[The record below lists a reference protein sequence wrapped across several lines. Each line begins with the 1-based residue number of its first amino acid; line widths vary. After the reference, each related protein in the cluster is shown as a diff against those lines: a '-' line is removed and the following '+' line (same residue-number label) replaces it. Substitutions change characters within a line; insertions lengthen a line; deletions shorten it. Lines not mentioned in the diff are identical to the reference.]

1 MGSLPSVSGKEAV
14 RAFER
19 LGWSVAR
26 QSGSHI
32 IMVRN
37 GILVILSVPNHKSI
51 APGTLR
57 GLIRAAGVSVDNFID
72 AL

>member
-1 MGSLPSVSGKEAV
+1 MAELPVVNGPEAV

-19 LGWSVAR
+19 LGWRVSR

-32 IMVRN
+32 VMVRT
-37 GILVILSVPNHKSI
+37 GRPVTLSVPNHRPV

-57 GLIRAAGVSVDNFID
+57 SL
-72 AL
+72 